1 MQYTGSWNLKSFS
14 NLSSSNENSTQSTIT
29 PNEHTTVFYLN
40 RSLIVFK
47 NELFSEMIYI
57 TPETYVLYST
67 LHIGVLSFDNYHHGK
82 WVLNFYDEL
91 SAVNCVQT
99 LKNTGI
105 EVTDIPKL
113 LSTKVHLENT
123 IMNIITN
130 PEFPQFVNKVENYIN
145 KKKKK

>member
-1 MQYTGSWNLKSFS
+1 M
-14 NLSSSNENSTQSTIT
+14 SSNCENTTRSTIT

-67 LHIGVLSFDNYHHGK
+67 LHIGVLSFDNNYHGK
-82 WVLNFYDEL
+82 WVLNFYDEP
-91 SAVNCVQT
+91 SAVNCVKT

-105 EVTDIPKL
+105 VVTNIPEL
-113 LSTKVHLENT
+113 LSTKMHLENT
-123 IMNIITN
+123 IMNIITS

-145 KKKKK
+145 KKKN